1 MKYEEL
7 PLQTSTGVRIGG
19 SYKPPTKDYMSQ
31 EDVYWQGVLL
41 GIEPEFSERRI
52 AGWVVYCVLIAVVIF
67 AAAAVA

>member
-7 PLQTSTGVRIGG
+7 PLQTRTGVRIGG
-19 SYKPPTKDYMSQ
+19 AYTPPPVDYNSR

-52 AGWVVYCVLIAVVIF
+52 AGWVIYCVILAVVIF
-67 AAAAVA
+67 ALAAVA